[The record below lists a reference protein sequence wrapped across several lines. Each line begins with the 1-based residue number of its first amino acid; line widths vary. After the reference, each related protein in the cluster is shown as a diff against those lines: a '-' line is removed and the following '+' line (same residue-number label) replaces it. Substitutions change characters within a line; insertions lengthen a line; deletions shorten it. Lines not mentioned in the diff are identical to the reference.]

1 MGMAESVSQF
11 SFYDF
16 YLTDFIYT
24 FSVDYRGFPVDF
36 FCFPYRVATDGNL
49 PSGDLWSRRWAK
61 RRNILCRHLDLLI
74 PADSVS
80 KHVLPLRS

>member
-1 MGMAESVSQF
+1 MGMAESVSQL

-49 PSGDLWSRRWAK
+49 PSETCGA
-61 RRNILCRHLDLLI
+61 
-74 PADSVS
+74 AVGQSVEIS
-80 KHVLPLRS
+80 SAGIWIF

>member
-1 MGMAESVSQF
+1 MGMAESVSQL

-36 FCFPYRVATDGNL
+36 FCFPIELQRMA
-49 PSGDLWSRRWAK
+49 
-61 RRNILCRHLDLLI
+61 ICHLETCG
-74 PADSVS
+74 AAVGQSVEIS
-80 KHVLPLRS
+80 SAGIWIF